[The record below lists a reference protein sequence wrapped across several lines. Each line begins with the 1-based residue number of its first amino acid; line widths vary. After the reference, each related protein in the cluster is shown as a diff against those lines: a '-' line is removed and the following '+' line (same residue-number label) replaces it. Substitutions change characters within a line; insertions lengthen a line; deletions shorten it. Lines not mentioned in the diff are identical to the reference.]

1 MIYRDVISAVIRAL
15 ASETI
20 NSAGGCDYTPKVQAN
35 KLKGEIVGKEA
46 AFLTDCWVFGRL
58 HSCLDQKHW
67 LALSARYSTHMA
79 SKVGA
84 IGRIVAHVTSPAPRL
99 FLTKAVT
106 AWAYPQLGGAERPVS
121 QKVTLEVDDDAPAWR
136 KAAVAKAQQA
146 INAKLKQRQEAP
158 CEGVIILPAHN
169 YDMNTWDLD
178 GNPERTRRDWR
189 RKIFKGLDKM
199 LDEALVEAGEILGSE
214 GVLFDDQDAA

>member
-20 NSAGGCDYTPKVQAN
+20 NSAGGCDYTPKVQAS
-35 KLKGEIVGKEA
+35 KLKGEIVGKDA

-58 HSCLDQKHW
+58 HSCLEQTHW
-67 LALSARYSTHMA
+67 LALNARYSTHMA

-106 AWAYPQLGGAERPVS
+106 AWAYPQLGGAERPAS

-136 KAAVAKAQQA
+136 KAAVAKAQKT
-146 INAKLKQRQEAP
+146 INAKLKLRQEAP

-199 LDEALVEAGEILGSE
+199 VDQALVEAGEILSSE

>member
-20 NSAGGCDYTPKVQAN
+20 NSAGGCDYTPKVQSS
-35 KLKGEIVGKEA
+35 KLKGEIVGKDA

-67 LALSARYSTHMA
+67 LALNARYSTHMA

-121 QKVTLEVDDDAPAWR
+121 QKVTLEIDEDAPAWR
-136 KAAVAKAQQA
+136 KAAVAKAVYRKKYRPRRA
-146 INAKLKQRQEAP
+146 LAARHLPPPRNALMRRPHLPCPAASPAP
-158 CEGVIILPAHN
+158 WLA
-169 YDMNTWDLD
+169 
-178 GNPERTRRDWR
+178 
-189 RKIFKGLDKM
+189 
-199 LDEALVEAGEILGSE
+199 
-214 GVLFDDQDAA
+214 

>member
-1 MIYRDVISAVIRAL
+1 MLTRSALLEAASLSAAPL
-15 ASETI
+15 AGS
-20 NSAGGCDYTPKVQAN
+20 PKVQAS

-58 HSCLDQKHW
+58 HSNLEAKHW
-67 LALSARYSTHMA
+67 LALNARYSTHMA

-106 AWAYPQLGGAERPVS
+106 AWAYPQLGGAERPAAAN
-121 QKVTLEVDDDAPAWR
+121 VTLDVDDDAPAWR

-146 INAKLKQRQEAP
+146 VNAKLRQRMEAP

-189 RKIFKGLDKM
+189 RKIYKGLDK
-199 LDEALVEAGEILGSE
+199 LVDQALVEAGEILSKE

>member
-35 KLKGEIVGKEA
+35 KLKGEIVGNEA

-58 HSCLDQKHW
+58 HSCLAPKHW
-67 LALSARYSTHMA
+67 MALNACYSTHMA

-84 IGRIVAHVTSPAPRL
+84 IGRIVSHVSSPAPHL

-106 AWAYPQLGGAERPVS
+106 AWAYPQLGGAERAPAGKVS
-121 QKVTLEVDDDAPAWR
+121 LEIDDDAPAWR
-136 KAAVAKAQQA
+136 RAAVAKAQKA
-146 INAKLKQRQEAP
+146 INARLKQRQEAP
-158 CEGVIILPAHN
+158 CEGVIILPTHN

-178 GNPERTRRDWR
+178 GTPERTRRDWR
-189 RKIFKGLDKM
+189 RKIFKGLDK
-199 LDEALVEAGEILGSE
+199 LVNEALLEAGEILTKE
-214 GVLFDDQDAA
+214 GVFFDDQDAA

>member
-20 NSAGGCDYTPKVQAN
+20 NSAGGCDYTPKVQSS
-35 KLKGEIVGKEA
+35 KLKGEIVGKDA

-58 HSCLDQKHW
+58 HSCLQPKHW
-67 LALSARYSTHMA
+67 LALNARYSTHMA

-121 QKVTLEVDDDAPAWR
+121 QKVTIEVDDDAPAWR
-136 KAAVAKAQQA
+136 KAAVAKAQQV
-146 INAKLKQRQEAP
+146 IN
-158 CEGVIILPAHN
+158 
-169 YDMNTWDLD
+169 T
-178 GNPERTRRDWR
+178 
-189 RKIFKGLDKM
+189 FLDK
-199 LDEALVEAGEILGSE
+199 EPAGAPAASSAAVPNIPPGGISTSASANTPWGRCSTAYRCRSCGRSAPGS
-214 GVLFDDQDAA
+214 